1 MKKIKLTEKDLKRI
15 VKKVIKESDLDY
27 WKDYAESKKQDDER
41 KENEET
47 GILGK
52 LLSDTIV
59 DKNDNVYTK
68 WFPTRFALDAIGIG
82 SKAHIPLFKEFT
94 QYCKKKFGLEDKSDI
109 YMIWLDY
116 TNRLWVDRDD
126 QIFEEEDLKR
136 IVKRVLNEGLFSR
149 KKKIKSFQDYN
160 DYINDINTTVTLY
173 EKGDN
178 FLVTRRGDYDEYV
191 IKTFSKDDYSVE
203 DVLNIVSDMTNE
215 DKFRTEPE
223 HFTHNDEGTVNKSNY
238 IDELYKDYI
247 DGKISKDSL
256 KDIIPYLEKHERSQL
271 LDMMRNN

>member
-1 MKKIKLTEKDLKRI
+1 MKKIRLTEK
-15 VKKVIKESDLDY
+15 
-27 WKDYAESKKQDDER
+27 
-41 KENEET
+41 
-47 GILGK
+47 
-52 LLSDTIV
+52 
-59 DKNDNVYTK
+59 
-68 WFPTRFALDAIGIG
+68 
-82 SKAHIPLFKEFT
+82 
-94 QYCKKKFGLEDKSDI
+94 
-109 YMIWLDY
+109 
-116 TNRLWVDRDD
+116 
-126 QIFEEEDLKR
+126 DLKR

-256 KDIIPYLEKHERSQL
+256 KDIIPYLEKHKRSQL

>member
-1 MKKIKLTEKDLKRI
+1 MKKIKLTEKDL
-15 VKKVIKESDLDY
+15 
-27 WKDYAESKKQDDER
+27 Q
-41 KENEET
+41 
-47 GILGK
+47 
-52 LLSDTIV
+52 
-59 DKNDNVYTK
+59 
-68 WFPTRFALDAIGIG
+68 
-82 SKAHIPLFKEFT
+82 
-94 QYCKKKFGLEDKSDI
+94 
-109 YMIWLDY
+109 
-116 TNRLWVDRDD
+116 
-126 QIFEEEDLKR
+126 R
-136 IVKRVLNEGLFSR
+136 IVKRVLNEGLFNR

-247 DGKISKDSL
+247 DGKISKEDIFDYLVFDFEKWQIRRDTLVTWIDKNHPNLSGFVYDQTVKGGQNYL
-256 KDIIPYLEKHERSQL
+256 KAIELYEK
-271 LDMMRNN
+271 RNIK